1 MASWLFDVI
10 AGTAL
15 DYPTVASN
23 GCVDPNV
30 DPRDGVLAKW
40 FAPKLTQYPRPAALP
55 SSLGGITDAT
65 IASARFRALLDALA
79 VAGITPSPTPVA
91 GAASSAASVA
101 SGSASVASL
110 SDALLLHLLMSM
122 APHDPAAGAGAPV
135 VIAPTP
141 VATVPTVAQAA
152 PATPAAPAP
161 VSAVPAPVVPAPVLP
176 APVVLPATVAKIK
189 TTFRAWSLN
198 PDFVGP
204 GIATLFDSEGESR
217 HDELSDDVLSML
229 LESQSVDSDPLTFKV
244 PDGCNAV
251 EILAGPIETVPGA
264 GTQEDL
270 DLPAFTGRARVLAN
284 GCDCSVDRLHPGD
297 ELTVIVPWRASGA
310 ISLPSGRLR
319 QLVHVHFFKS
329 DAPSLPSSGASQG
342 SGSGIH
348 VIQ

>member
-1 MASWLFDVI
+1 MGSWLFDVI

-15 DYPTVASN
+15 DYPTVPGDGS
-23 GCVDPNV
+23 VDPNV
-30 DPRDGVLAKW
+30 DPRSGVLAKW

-55 SSLGGITDAT
+55 SSLGGITDVT

-91 GAASSAASVA
+91 GGASAPS
-101 SGSASVASL
+101 SGPSSVASL

-122 APHDPAAGAGAPV
+122 APRDPGATASTPV
-135 VIAPTP
+135 VIAPTSVPTAPATASVVPATP
-141 VATVPTVAQAA
+141 VATTPVAAT
-152 PATPAAPAP
+152 PATPA
-161 VSAVPAPVVPAPVLP
+161 SISPAPVLP
-176 APVVLPATVAKIK
+176 VLVVPSPTKIK

-217 HDELSDDVLSML
+217 HDELSEDVLSML
-229 LESQSVDSDPLTFKV
+229 LESQSVDSDPLTFNV

-264 GTQEDL
+264 GTKEDL

-319 QLVHVHFFKS
+319 QLVHVHFFKG
-329 DAPSLPSSGASQG
+329 DAPTLAPCGASQG
-342 SGSGIH
+342 SGSGSQL
-348 VIQ
+348 IQ